1 MSTNYLVGIKWMHLY
16 KKKRSSTFIFISFL
30 LLKPLSPNSKNVN
43 TIKWKILI
51 YENTTNGK
59 YKLYYIYRQTFQEN
73 FYSYKKIYSR
83 RKQYLC
89 TQNPLKKLCMKLL
102 NVIILEIGPLSLA
115 PNLLCLFF
123 LLLSLY

>member
-73 FYSYKKIYSR
+73 FYSYKKVY
-83 RKQYLC
+83 
-89 TQNPLKKLCMKLL
+89 TVNE
-102 NVIILEIGPLSLA
+102 NNFGA
-115 PNLLCLFF
+115 PKIPIKNYARNC
-123 LLLSLY
+123 